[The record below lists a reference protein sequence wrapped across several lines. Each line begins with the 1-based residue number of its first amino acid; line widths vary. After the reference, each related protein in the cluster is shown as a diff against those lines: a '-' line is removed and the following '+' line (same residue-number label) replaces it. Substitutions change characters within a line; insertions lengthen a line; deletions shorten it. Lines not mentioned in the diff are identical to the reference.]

1 MEPTVVGVDIAKRV
15 FQLHWIAADTGEVF
29 NKQLRRSD
37 FLEHFAN
44 REPCLIGMEACGG
57 SQHWARRLTELGHQV
72 KLMPGKLVKAFVT
85 GNKND
90 VADARAIWAAAR
102 HPGVKAVP
110 VKTEAQQA
118 VLALHRIRQQLVIFR
133 RSQSNCL
140 RGLLGEYGEVMG
152 VGRAAMNHAMPGL
165 LLRLEGRLPQVL
177 IDSLREQWQRLD
189 DIDKQITLIEQR
201 LRAWLH
207 ENQAC
212 RRIAEIPGVG
222 FLTATAAVAAMG
234 DPKAFR
240 SGREFAAWLG
250 LVPAQFGTGGKVR
263 LLGISKRGDR
273 YLRTLMIHGA
283 RSVMKHA
290 KDPGSWAVQLS
301 MRRPLNVV
309 VVALANKIARTI
321 WALLAHGR
329 SYCDSYPPP
338 VTVA

>member
-1 MEPTVVGVDIAKRV
+1 MEPTVVGVDIAKRI

-44 REPCLIGMEACGG
+44 CEPCLIGMEACGG

-152 VGRAAMNHAMPGL
+152 VGRAAMNHAMPDL
-165 LLRLEGRLPQVL
+165 LLRLELRLPQVL
-177 IDSLREQWQRLD
+177 IDSLREQWQRLV

-207 ENQAC
+207 ENPAC
-212 RRIAEIPGVG
+212 RRIAEIPRRWVP
-222 FLTATAAVAAMG
+222 
-234 DPKAFR
+234 DRHCCR
-240 SGREFAAWLG
+240 SSYGRPQS
-250 LVPAQFGTGGKVR
+250 VSVR
-263 LLGISKRGDR
+263 
-273 YLRTLMIHGA
+273 
-283 RSVMKHA
+283 
-290 KDPGSWAVQLS
+290 P
-301 MRRPLNVV
+301 
-309 VVALANKIARTI
+309 
-321 WALLAHGR
+321 
-329 SYCDSYPPP
+329 
-338 VTVA
+338 

>member
-1 MEPTVVGVDIAKRV
+1 
-15 FQLHWIAADTGEVF
+15 
-29 NKQLRRSD
+29 
-37 FLEHFAN
+37 
-44 REPCLIGMEACGG
+44 

-152 VGRAAMNHAMPGL
+152 VGRAAMNRAMPDL
-165 LLRLEGRLPQVL
+165 LLRLELRLPRVL
-177 IDSLREQWQRLD
+177 IDSLREQWQRLV

-207 ENQAC
+207 ENPAC
-212 RRIAEIPGVG
+212 RTIAEIPGVG

-273 YLRTLMIHGA
+273 YLRT
-283 RSVMKHA
+283 
-290 KDPGSWAVQLS
+290 
-301 MRRPLNVV
+301 
-309 VVALANKIARTI
+309 
-321 WALLAHGR
+321 
-329 SYCDSYPPP
+329 
-338 VTVA
+338 

>member
-29 NKQLRRSD
+29 DKQLRRSD

-118 VLALHRIRQQLVIFR
+118 VLALHRIQQQLVIFR

-152 VGRAAMNHAMPGL
+152 VGRAAMNRAMPDL
-165 LLRLEGRLPQVL
+165 LLRLELRLPRVL
-177 IDSLREQWQRLD
+177 IDSLREGTRIPAD
-189 DIDKQITLIEQR
+189 DRGSAPQQAANAQPALGRAAYLLSLCGVTSLRDVGRGRARRGYPEQADIA
-201 LRAWLH
+201 RA
-207 ENQAC
+207 NA
-212 RRIAEIPGVG
+212 
-222 FLTATAAVAAMG
+222 
-234 DPKAFR
+234 
-240 SGREFAAWLG
+240 
-250 LVPAQFGTGGKVR
+250 
-263 LLGISKRGDR
+263 LLGTRGDR
-273 YLRTLMIHGA
+273 SAIPDAASQGTLR
-283 RSVMKHA
+283 
-290 KDPGSWAVQLS
+290 DQ
-301 MRRPLNVV
+301 
-309 VVALANKIARTI
+309 
-321 WALLAHGR
+321 ALLMLLLKFEACASGVR
-329 SYCDSYPPP
+329 CNANR
-338 VTVA
+338 VR

>member
-29 NKQLRRSD
+29 DRQLRRD
-37 FLEHFAN
+37 HFLEHFAN
-44 REPCLIGMEACGG
+44 RERYLIGMEACGG
-57 SQHWARRLTELGHQV
+57 SQHWARRLVELGHEV

-90 VADARAIWAAAR
+90 VADARAIWAAAK
-102 HPGVKAVP
+102 HPGVRAVP

-152 VGRAAMNHAMPGL
+152 VGRAAMNRAMPEV
-165 LLRLEGRLPQVL
+165 LLRLDSRLPRVL
-177 IDSLREQWQRLD
+177 LDSLREQWQRLV
-189 DIDKQITLIEQR
+189 DIDGQIAVIEQR
-201 LRAWLH
+201 LRAWLR
-207 ENQAC
+207 ENPAC
-212 RRIAEIPGVG
+212 RAIAEIPGVG
-222 FLTATAAVAAMG
+222 FLTATAAVASMG

-263 LLGISKRGDR
+263 LLGISK
-273 YLRTLMIHGA
+273 
-283 RSVMKHA
+283 SV
-290 KDPGSWAVQLS
+290 
-301 MRRPLNVV
+301 
-309 VVALANKIARTI
+309 
-321 WALLAHGR
+321 
-329 SYCDSYPPP
+329 
-338 VTVA
+338 